1 MDLWELM
8 VPAQYGLTLVSS
20 GFNACYFAAYTQ
32 GRLLP
37 RRRVGAL
44 VMAVLSAA
52 TFVESL
58 VYTGALGQGLS
69 RDQIPL
75 LGSGPWLLSRL
86 LASGGSLLVS
96 GLILRSLA
104 SSLGSRG
111 EEPETRDTRHETRD
125 GKGTRRG

>member
-8 VPAQYGLTLVSS
+8 VPAQYGLALVSS

-96 GLILRSLA
+96 GLIV
-104 SSLGSRG
+104 
-111 EEPETRDTRHETRD
+111 RHLMAR
-125 GKGTRRG
+125 GKGEG